1 VHLQK
6 QASRT
11 TALISAIIASLVG
24 GSITEGFTPARYCP
38 LYHVAFFSDQAML
51 PGLHVALL
59 SLLEAY
65 ESDRTLE
72 INVFLDGVT
81 AADKSLLSE
90 TVESV
95 RSSVSLNLRD
105 VTVPDVPGANS
116 LHGNRTAYGRIFL
129 AELLP
134 KCDCVLYLDCDVV
147 AVKSIAEWFALRS
160 SGATI
165 YADGNHSRGSSL
177 DKLLFQ
183 DAGLDMSRSCFNSGA
198 MLIDLSLWRKRDR
211 TPECLRTAQRF
222 PGRFRSADQAL
233 LNVVFHDDFV
243 EVGSTFNHHLYPT
256 TPPTSLL
263 RNGARV
269 LHFVGSPKPWDP
281 TGAFVHHNYWLWRYF
296 YERTALGGRS
306 PLRYASVRRA
316 FRTLPSVYRA
326 WRQSK
331 ACARVAS
338 ASIR

>member
-1 VHLQK
+1 MTHL
-6 QASRT
+6 SYN
-11 TALISAIIASLVG
+11 L
-24 GSITEGFTPARYCP
+24 
-38 LYHVAFFSDQAML
+38 AFFTDQVML

-59 SLLEAY
+59 SLLEAHKS
-65 ESDRTLE
+65 ERPLQ
-72 INVFLDGVT
+72 IHVFLDGVA

-95 RSSVSLNLRD
+95 RSNASLHLRD
-105 VTVPDVPGANS
+105 VTVPEVPGANS
-116 LHGNRTAYGRIFL
+116 LHGNTTAYGRIFL

-134 KCDCVLYLDCDVV
+134 TCDCVLYLDCDVV
-147 AVKSIAEWFALRS
+147 AVKSIAEWFALRN

-177 DKLLFQ
+177 DHLLFQ
-183 DAGLDMSRSCFNSGA
+183 GAGLDMSRSCFNSGA
-198 MLIDLSLWRKRDR
+198 MLIDLALWRKRDR
-211 TPECLRTAQRF
+211 TTECLRTAQRF

-243 EVGSTFNHHLYPT
+243 AVGSTFNHHLYPT
-256 TPPTSLL
+256 TRPASLL
-263 RNGARV
+263 RNDARI

-281 TGAFVHHNYWLWRYF
+281 TGALVHNNYWLWRYF

-306 PLRYASVRRA
+306 PLRYASVRRT
-316 FRTLPSVYRA
+316 FRTLPSVCRA

-331 ACARVAS
+331 VRVRSS
-338 ASIR
+338 ALKSSVKLTANERAPTGK